1 MVHKLKTLEELK
13 AFEIEA
19 KSIDTKEQLAELLKR
34 YKKLS
39 KPFGHVT
46 FPVVRR
52 VFSSLISNEIV
63 SVQPMS
69 LPSGL
74 LFHLDYS
81 YGTNS
86 TGSLK
91 PEEK

>member
-1 MVHKLKTLEELK
+1 MSKKYEEESLGNVSTKKDLEK
-13 AFEIEA
+13 
-19 KSIDTKEQLAELLKR
+19 LLKK
-34 YKKLS
+34 YKVVEKS
-39 KPFGHVT
+39 GFRHVT

-52 VFSSLISNEIV
+52 VFSTLIANEIV